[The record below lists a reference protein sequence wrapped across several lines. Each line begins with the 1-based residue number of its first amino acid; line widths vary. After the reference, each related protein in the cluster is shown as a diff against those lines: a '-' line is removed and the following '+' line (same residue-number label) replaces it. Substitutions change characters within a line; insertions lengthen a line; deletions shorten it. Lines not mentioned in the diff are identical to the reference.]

1 MEKNIEE
8 SIEILQKSC
17 IDLTEEMLKK
27 YKYIIKFIEGRE
39 KEIKDMGLEDNTTT
53 MAAISYDS
61 IQVSPTYNI
70 GRMTERKALD
80 RIEEET
86 ELKIELYENKKL
98 KNKIERLVNNLSPIH
113 KEVIQYRYLESL
125 EWIEIADIMN
135 YSKRQLINKKNEAI
149 RSIAVELYGI
159 KVFKEEEPTLFDMV
173 DI

>member
-1 MEKNIEE
+1 MI
-8 SIEILQKSC
+8 
-17 IDLTEEMLKK
+17 
-27 YKYIIKFIEGRE
+27 
-39 KEIKDMGLEDNTTT
+39 
-53 MAAISYDS
+53 
-61 IQVSPTYNI
+61 IQVSPTFNI

-80 RIEEET
+80 RVEEEM

-98 KNKIERLVNNLSPIH
+98 KNKIERLVNNLSPTH
-113 KEVIQYRYLESL
+113 REVIQYRYLESL

-149 RSIAVELYGI
+149 RSIAVELYGV

>member
-1 MEKNIEE
+1 MENNIEE

-27 YKYIIKFIEGRE
+27 YKYIIRFIEGRE
-39 KEIKDMGLEDNTTT
+39 KEIKDMELEENTTT
-53 MAAISYDS
+53 MAAISY
-61 IQVSPTYNI
+61 IQVSPTFNI

-80 RIEEET
+80 RVEEEM

-98 KNKIERLVNNLSPIH
+98 KNKIERLVNNLSSTH
-113 KEVIQYRYLESL
+113 REVIRYRYLESL

-149 RSIAVELYGI
+149 RSIAVELYGV